1 MKHLKCE
8 LCNCKIKFGS
18 KRGLKF
24 GRLYFCS
31 PKCLSVYLNSDI
43 FPISDFDFETD
54 GEDGKEETEEE

>member
-1 MKHLKCE
+1 MKCLKCE
-8 LCNCKIKFGS
+8 TCGSKIKFGS

-31 PKCLSVYLNSDI
+31 PKCLSIYLNSDI

-54 GEDGKEETEEE
+54 GEDVEEE